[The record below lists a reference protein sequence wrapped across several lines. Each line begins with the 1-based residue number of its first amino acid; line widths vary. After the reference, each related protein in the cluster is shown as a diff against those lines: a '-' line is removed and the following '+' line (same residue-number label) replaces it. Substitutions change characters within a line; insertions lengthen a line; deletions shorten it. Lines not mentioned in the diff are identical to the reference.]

1 MTDIKQKTL
10 LTLMAG
16 SMLLYSCQ
24 NEELNTGNADNR
36 MLLSVS
42 APQSRAT
49 VDNTWDAGNKVAVK
63 YGGVVKEYTVGEG
76 NALQTDAPF
85 EWAETEQ
92 TIEAW
97 FTGDNSST
105 GTCPG
110 TFTVKT
116 DQNAD
121 DEYAK
126 SDFLHSPAHS
136 ITKTENNQV
145 TLDFY
150 HQIAKLVV
158 NIKTEES
165 NAEIGDLTIGDNNIA
180 VTGEYTAPTGD
191 NNYGTWSNQTSSST
205 ITPKAL
211 ATAAEGYEK
220 SYTALIIPQTVNGTL
235 FKVGELKYTSNKP
248 FESGKQY
255 TYNITITKGGDIEV
269 KLEESGEWNAG
280 EPVQIS
286 YLGDTNDPAKVNVG
300 DLILSDGSFIYRANA
315 ASMTAEQK
323 TNCRAVIFMA
333 EVQNPNKDNS
343 DYSQTGIGQ
352 KTCHG
357 YAVALHQARPYSSNK
372 GVCKWST
379 TTTPLEL
386 NYGDW
391 PIDDWAGYSHT
402 KKVLTHVKNNNITMN
417 AEEFGAVFWTTID
430 YQTKYQAPKNTS
442 GWFLPSS
449 GQMKEVI
456 DKCNNGLFSN
466 LPDGLVENLL
476 GPYWTSTEDKTDK
489 TQIATI
495 AVHYDNNKRFI
506 AARKFLQSDNG
517 QIDLKVRSI
526 LAY

>member
-1 MTDIKQKTL
+1 MKNLKTNIL
-10 LTLMAG
+10 WTLMTG

-136 ITKTENNQV
+136 ITKTEDNQV
-145 TLDFY
+145 ILDFY

-158 NIKTEES
+158 NIKKEEG
-165 NAEIGDLTIGDNNIA
+165 AKDFGTLTIGDNNNIA
-180 VTGEYTAPTGD
+180 VTGDYTAPTAG
-191 NNYGTWSNQTSSST
+191 NNYGTWSNQTPSST

-211 ATAAEGYEK
+211 ETAAESYEK

-235 FKVGELKYTSNKP
+235 FKVGNLNYTPSANET
-248 FESGKQY
+248 FESGKVY
-255 TYNITITKGGDIEV
+255 TYNITV
-269 KLEESGEWNAG
+269 
-280 EPVQIS
+280 
-286 YLGDTNDPAKVNVG
+286 
-300 DLILSDGSFIYRANA
+300 
-315 ASMTAEQK
+315 
-323 TNCRAVIFMA
+323 
-333 EVQNPNKDNS
+333 
-343 DYSQTGIGQ
+343 
-352 KTCHG
+352 
-357 YAVALHQARPYSSNK
+357 
-372 GVCKWST
+372 
-379 TTTPLEL
+379 
-386 NYGDW
+386 
-391 PIDDWAGYSHT
+391 
-402 KKVLTHVKNNNITMN
+402 
-417 AEEFGAVFWTTID
+417 
-430 YQTKYQAPKNTS
+430 
-442 GWFLPSS
+442 
-449 GQMKEVI
+449 
-456 DKCNNGLFSN
+456 
-466 LPDGLVENLL
+466 
-476 GPYWTSTEDKTDK
+476 TDK
-489 TQIATI
+489 EL
-495 AVHYDNNKRFI
+495 K
-506 AARKFLQSDNG
+506 LSSSDIKG
-517 QIDLKVRSI
+517 FDDCGSEEIKM
-526 LAY
+526 